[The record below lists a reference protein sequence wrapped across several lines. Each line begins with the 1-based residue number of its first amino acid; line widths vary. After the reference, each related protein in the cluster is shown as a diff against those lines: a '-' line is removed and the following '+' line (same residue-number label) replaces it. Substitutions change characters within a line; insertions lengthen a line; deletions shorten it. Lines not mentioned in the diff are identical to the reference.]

1 MLSKEE
7 FHDIKEKLI
16 SHIKKTFPKEKI
28 DSAIEYLEEMN
39 SEELENFLEENKI
52 FTKDKEEDCVFCL
65 IAEGKINSINIGE
78 NKNAVAVLEINPV
91 SKGHTIIIPKKHE
104 EKVDKEI
111 YSFAEEIAE
120 KLKKKLKP
128 KKVDLSNSKLFGH
141 GVINLIPVYENE
153 NANSEKKHAEL
164 KELEKIKEEIEKED
178 VIPVPVPVEKKE
190 EFLWLPKRIP

>member
-120 KLKKKLKP
+120 KLKKRLKP